1 MRETFFFSE
10 IVLLDIRS
18 RAYQKLY
25 MKILI
30 FGFGFTSKTCS
41 ALLKQQSE
49 SIVVTVRSKEK
60 RDALREQGL
69 DAYCFNG
76 FQFDAELTNEIALAT
91 HIIVSA
97 PPDDAGDPT
106 LRCFMQH
113 IQKSTQLQSIIYLST
128 IGVYGNF
135 DGAWIDETTKPN
147 AVSLRATR
155 RLEAE
160 QAWLNL
166 GHAHNIN
173 THVLR
178 LAGIYGAGRNA
189 LTDFANGKARRIFK
203 ENQVFNRIHVDDIAR
218 VVKLLIDTK
227 PASNIWNIC
236 DHEPCPPQ
244 DVVLYAAH
252 LLGVEAPPL
261 QAFET
266 AELTE
271 MGRAFY
277 SENKR
282 VSNKAVCEKL
292 GFEFNYPTY
301 REGLKALLEQGEGR
315 EEAVYL
321 RTKR

>member
-1 MRETFFFSE
+1 MT
-10 IVLLDIRS
+10 
-18 RAYQKLY
+18 
-25 MKILI
+25 ILI
-30 FGFGFTSKTCS
+30 FGFGYTSKSC
-41 ALLKQQSE
+41 ALVLSE
-49 SIVVTVRSKEK
+49 QEKSITVTVRSKAK
-60 RDALREQGL
+60 RDALQAQGF
-69 DAYCFNG
+69 DAYCFDG
-76 FQFDAELTNEIALAT
+76 TYYDAELESKIAHAT

-97 PPDDAGDPT
+97 PPDDLGDPT
-106 LRCFMQH
+106 LRCFLQH
-113 IQKSTQLQSIIYLST
+113 LHKATQLQSIIYFST

-135 DGAWIDETTKPN
+135 DGAWIDETTQPN
-147 AVSLRATR
+147 AISVRATR

-160 QAWLNL
+160 QAWINL
-166 GHAHNIN
+166 GKTHNIN

-203 ENQVFNRIHVDDIAR
+203 ENQVFNRIHVDDITR

-227 PASNIWNIC
+227 PVSNIWNIC

-244 DVVLYAAH
+244 DVVLYAAQ

-261 QAFET
+261 QPYET
-266 AELTE
+266 AELTD

-282 VSNKAVCEKL
+282 VSNKAVREKL

-301 REGLKALLEQGEGR
+301 REGLQALLKQGEGQIGT
-315 EEAVYL
+315 VYL